1 MLLSSLLLL
10 ILWLMLGITFPTP
23 KKVRPR
29 KPQRYGVENLI
40 KDSMQTGITLLPV
53 SNLSEAE
60 IDSLRRKRFN
70 GRRVYVSCPLHE
82 DGSRRGFIAW

>member
-1 MLLSSLLLL
+1 MIASLLLLL
-10 ILWLMLGITFPTP
+10 ILWLMLGITFPAP
-23 KKVRPR
+23 KKKPR
-29 KPQRYGVENLI
+29 TPRRNGVEELI
-40 KDSMQTGITLLPV
+40 RTTMQTGITLLPV